1 MRKIETEGSS
11 QVMRDKL
18 TQTDIDRMNEEI
30 RYRTMEVRKKALED
44 VKETRAQG
52 DLSENFEYHAAKK
65 FKNENDSRIRYLQTM
80 VKTAILVSD
89 DSKEDELGLDN
100 TVTIKYVDDG
110 SEETY
115 KLVTTVRAN
124 SIDGR
129 ITTESPLGKAIL
141 HHKVG
146 DVVHVKVS
154 DSIEYDVEITN
165 IVKTTDDGTD
175 EMAKF

>member
-1 MRKIETEGSS
+1 
-11 QVMRDKL
+11 MRDKL
-18 TQTDIDRMNEEI
+18 TQKDIDRMNEEI
-30 RYRTMEVRKKALED
+30 RYRTMEVRKKALDD
-44 VKETRAQG
+44 VKEARAQG

-65 FKNENDSRIRYLQTM
+65 FKNENESRIRYLQNM
-80 VKTAILVSD
+80 VKTAVLVSD
-89 DSKEDELGLDN
+89 ESKDDEIGLDN
-100 TVTIKYVDDG
+100 TVTIKYPDDG

-129 ITTESPLGKAIL
+129 ITTESPLGKALI

-146 DVVHVKVS
+146 DKVHVKVNDDVS
-154 DSIEYDVEITN
+154 YDVEIMK
-165 IVKTTDDGTD
+165 IEKTTDDGTD

>member
-65 FKNENDSRIRYLQTM
+65 FKN
-80 VKTAILVSD
+80 
-89 DSKEDELGLDN
+89 
-100 TVTIKYVDDG
+100 
-110 SEETY
+110 
-115 KLVTTVRAN
+115 
-124 SIDGR
+124 
-129 ITTESPLGKAIL
+129 
-141 HHKVG
+141 
-146 DVVHVKVS
+146 
-154 DSIEYDVEITN
+154 
-165 IVKTTDDGTD
+165 
-175 EMAKF
+175 